1 MDEVE
6 DVEAVAVPELP
17 AYVPRET
24 KHTPSI
30 LYCAVCSVPPEYC
43 DFGTTKEKCRGWLAS
58 EHPDVFARLYP
69 DEQQDGAAEPKI
81 DAAAPAPAPAAPSKK
96 KKTAAPTKVIVKR
109 VERNKRKF
117 VTVVSNLEL
126 FDVDLKKAAKL
137 FANKFA
143 CGSSVT
149 KTPTGGEEIV
159 VQGDVSDDIVDV
171 ILSNYKKIT
180 DDLVDVIVK

>member
-6 DVEAVAVPELP
+6 EVEAVAVPELP

-24 KHTPSI
+24 KYTPSI

-43 DFGTTKEKCRGWLAS
+43 DFGTTKDKCRAWLAS

-69 DEQQDGAAEPKI
+69 NEQQDGEPKS
-81 DAAAPAPAPAAPSKK
+81 DAAAPTAAVAAPSKK
-96 KKTAAPTKVIVKR
+96 KKAAAPTKVIVKR

-159 VQGDVSDDIVDV
+159 VQGDISDDIVDV

-180 DDLVDVIVK
+180 EDLVDVVLK